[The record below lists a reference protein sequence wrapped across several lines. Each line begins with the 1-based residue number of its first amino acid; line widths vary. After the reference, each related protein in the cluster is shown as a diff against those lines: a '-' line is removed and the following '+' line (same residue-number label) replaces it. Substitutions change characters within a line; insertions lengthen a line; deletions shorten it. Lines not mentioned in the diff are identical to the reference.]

1 MESDEADARGA
12 AQAAMQLVAGLPAAL
27 ASTPK
32 ASRKRGDALPPPAR
46 SELTPNGHHVEHMMD
61 AETPGGQHHG
71 ESSYTVLANTPHGE
85 TREARAARLAGDN
98 KKKQRAWSRADAL
111 AHERVSAAAEWPD
124 EVHVD
129 EGAIV
134 AMTEEEAEC
143 EAKRLRGRRLE
154 SCVQYVT
161 DAITFGESVPYVITF
176 GGSVPRSIS
185 V

>member
-1 MESDEADARGA
+1 
-12 AQAAMQLVAGLPAAL
+12 
-27 ASTPK
+27 
-32 ASRKRGDALPPPAR
+32 
-46 SELTPNGHHVEHMMD
+46 MD

-111 AHERVSAAAEWPD
+111 AHEQRVSAAAEWPD
-124 EVHVD
+124 EVDVD